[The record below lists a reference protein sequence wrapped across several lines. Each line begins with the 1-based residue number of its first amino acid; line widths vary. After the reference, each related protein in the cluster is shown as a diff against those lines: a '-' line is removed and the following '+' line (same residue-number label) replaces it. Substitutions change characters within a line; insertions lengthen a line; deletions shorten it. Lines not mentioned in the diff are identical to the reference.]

1 MPEPLIY
8 SPGPSHAAPS
18 PSTCPSRPRAC
29 SLHLGR
35 GGGGERHTRIRL
47 WKTFWASSDFSMSFS
62 QFLNDPAN
70 DSQNSQSHQP

>member
-35 GGGGERHTRIRL
+35 GGWGTTHTDTTLEDLLGFFRL
-47 WKTFWASSDFSMSFS
+47 FHVFFPIS
-62 QFLNDPAN
+62 
-70 DSQNSQSHQP
+70 